1 MIRRP
6 PRSTLFPYTT
16 LFRSPDREDPRH
28 RLQQPA
34 PPEPEPTE
42 DEVRLSPRPAPRHP
56 GGAHLRPRRV
66 APPPGGR
73 RVDPARPVQGP
84 EGRAR
89 HLALPV
95 LPVSVR
101 RVRRADHPPAGPH
114 AGSEARLPEAE
125 LLAPA
130 ETRGR
135 RGGHPHRQSSRPAAR
150 GQREPGPEEPKGQVG
165 GGPPEGH
172 PLLPQRL
179 AR

>member
-1 MIRRP
+1 MEARLQSLLFFFQAEDGIR
-6 PRSTLFPYTT
+6 
-16 LFRSPDREDPRH
+16 DRDVTGVQTCALPIY

-34 PPEPEPTE
+34 PPESEPTE
-42 DEVRLSPRPAPRHP
+42 DEVRLSPRTAPRHP
-56 GGAHLRPRRV
+56 GRAQLRPRRV

-89 HLALPV
+89 HLTLPV

-101 RVRRADHPPAGPH
+101 RVRRAGHPAAGPH
-114 AGSEARLPEAE
+114 AGSEARVPEAE

-135 RGGHPHRQSSRPAAR
+135 RGGHTHR
-150 GQREPGPEEPKGQVG
+150 
-165 GGPPEGH
+165 
-172 PLLPQRL
+172 
-179 AR
+179 